1 MTKKV
6 FFKPFVTA
14 SIILASCALL
24 FSSCRKNKDDVNLP
38 DAAIV
43 TFVHASPKAPRLDIG
58 LDDNR
63 LGLNNFTYT
72 SYWNNQRAYT
82 GNRTL
87 KVFRYGESS
96 AFYTKDVTFD
106 VDKHYSVFLADS
118 GSKMEA
124 VVLQNQSRS
133 TTNDS
138 TRVKFANMCPD
149 VPAMDFYIKGEAT
162 PVATNVAYKSAAD
175 FISVKAGYDIIFEVR
190 ASGTSTVLAPSLPV
204 RFAGGNIY
212 TIYAS
217 GFKGLATAEGRV
229 TVSSI
234 RHTQPVYWY

>member
-1 MTKKV
+1 MKKKL
-6 FFKPFVTA
+6 FKPFLQVSLGLITM
-14 SIILASCALL
+14 SLL
-24 FSSCRKNKDDVNLP
+24 FSSCLKDNDDIDMP

-43 TFVHASPKAPRLDIG
+43 TFVHASPKSPRLDIG
-58 LDDNR
+58 LDNNR

-82 GNRTL
+82 GNRNL
-87 KVFRYGESS
+87 KVYRYGESNTI
-96 AFYTKDVTFD
+96 YTKDVSFE

-124 VVLQNQSRS
+124 IVLQNSSRS
-133 TTNDS
+133 TTQDS
-138 TRVKFANMCPD
+138 ARVKFANMSPD
-149 VPAMDFYIKGEAT
+149 VPAMDFYIKGQTT

-175 FISVKAGYDIIFEVR
+175 FISLKAGYDIIFEVR
-190 ASGTSTVLAPSLPV
+190 AAGTPTVLAPSLPV
-204 RFAGGNIY
+204 RLAGGNIY

-234 RHTQPVYWY
+234 KHTQPIYWY